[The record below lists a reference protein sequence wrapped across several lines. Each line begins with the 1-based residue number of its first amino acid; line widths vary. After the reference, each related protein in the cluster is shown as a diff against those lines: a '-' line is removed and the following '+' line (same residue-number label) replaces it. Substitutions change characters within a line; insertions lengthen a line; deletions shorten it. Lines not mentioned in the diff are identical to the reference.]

1 MFTAYRNEPRNER
14 LIKWNRKDSD
24 KWGPPLRKVRGQLDE
39 HSIGDDQSDIAKV
52 FTTALS
58 LSLSLPIRD
67 FDTTLPP

>member
-1 MFTAYRNEPRNER
+1 MGA
-14 LIKWNRKDSD
+14 
-24 KWGPPLRKVRGQLDE
+24 PLRKVRGQLDE

-58 LSLSLPIRD
+58 LSLSVPIRD